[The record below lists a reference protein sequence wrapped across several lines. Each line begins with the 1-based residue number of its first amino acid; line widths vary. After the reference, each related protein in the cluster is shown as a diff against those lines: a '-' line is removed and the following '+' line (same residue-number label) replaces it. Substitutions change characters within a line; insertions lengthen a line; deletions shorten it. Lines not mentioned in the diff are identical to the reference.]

1 MEETP
6 KLHEMR
12 KRLVRN
18 GKRLKRNGKT
28 NIRQA
33 SIPSRKIMP
42 PDAPSL
48 PNLPSRG
55 IPHPTDMTAHKAA
68 GLLMK
73 VAMKGTSDPKGKQFL
88 KGSGVKGK
96 GKGKRV
102 SKTTGQAIVGAKY
115 SGGPK
120 K

>member
-1 MEETP
+1 MNRTVTVP
-6 KLHEMR
+6 
-12 KRLVRN
+12 N
-18 GKRLKRNGKT
+18 N
-28 NIRQA
+28 
-33 SIPSRKIMP
+33 S
-42 PDAPSL
+42 PSL

-73 VAMKGTSDPKGKQFL
+73 VAMKGTSDPKGKQFI
-88 KGSGVKGK
+88 KGAGVKGK
-96 GKGKRV
+96 GKRI

-115 SGGPK
+115 SGGGPK